1 MGAGMKLECPECG
14 YEECV
19 PLGIG
24 MGFPGEYR
32 RTVKRIREG
41 KYGEE
46 WKNLLESVPGAAINA
61 EEELYVCSSCGHFQ
75 MEEVLSVYQPK
86 EEQSSLDS
94 SADKDQKI
102 NYVLPEELPGRY
114 KLVKAYVHRCKKCGK
129 RMKRYAEGDQLKC
142 PECRMGS
149 MMQTERYMWD

>member
-14 YEECV
+14 YEESIS
-19 PLGIG
+19 LGYG
-24 MGFPGEYR
+24 MFFPVTYR
-32 RTVKRIREG
+32 EKVEMIRDG
-41 KYGEE
+41 WYGEE
-46 WKNLLESVPGAAINA
+46 WKNLLESVPDAAVNMDMA
-61 EEELYVCSSCGHFQ
+61 LYVCSACGHFQ
-75 MEEVLSVYQPK
+75 NEEVLSVYQPK
-86 EEQSSLDS
+86 EQSSQDGP
-94 SADKDQKI
+94 ADQDQTI
-102 NYVLPEELPGRY
+102 DCVLPEELPGRY